1 MVGLRWMIRGLGI
14 LRTVIIAG
22 ILFPEDF
29 GRAILAIS
37 IVMFVEAITEIQVD
51 YSLIRSRQNTDALN
65 NAAWTLQIIRG
76 LIAAV
81 IVAFSAQSVGDFY
94 EDPLLVQPLYL
105 LAVALFIGGFVNVG
119 IAEFQ
124 RDMDF
129 KKVFIVMGA
138 SRIASLV
145 TSVVVAL
152 ITQSFWAILIGY
164 LVQRIVD
171 VVVSF
176 VMHARRPRLGVKSMG
191 EIGKHSKWLMLQ
203 GILFQMLLRLDIFL
217 IGKIAGPAALGPYY
231 LAKMIAELVGTEMS
245 QGLKTALFAK
255 FVRQDRDADEATQ
268 TTMNFRQLRDTSHI
282 CLLIAAPLSL
292 LMGLCATDLVAFALE
307 ERWSDAALYLQI
319 FSFGALFGLADA
331 APLSVVLALGKTHL
345 MAVRQ
350 AITLAVF
357 APVLWFA
364 SQTFGLVGAGVAVV
378 MTFIIATI
386 YDYYIAIRDLEPDWE
401 TFKQGLVR
409 IAIAAGAMAA
419 VSFAVLYA
427 LPEGSGRWDPMHLLR
442 IAASSLAGLLVYSL
456 VVRWQWTWRGRPE
469 TFEKLIAVAMSPA
482 MLSFRRKVGL

>member
-1 MVGLRWMIRGLGI
+1 
-14 LRTVIIAG
+14 
-22 ILFPEDF
+22 
-29 GRAILAIS
+29 
-37 IVMFVEAITEIQVD
+37 
-51 YSLIRSRQNTDALN
+51 
-65 NAAWTLQIIRG
+65 
-76 LIAAV
+76 
-81 IVAFSAQSVGDFY
+81 
-94 EDPLLVQPLYL
+94 
-105 LAVALFIGGFVNVG
+105 
-119 IAEFQ
+119 
-124 RDMDF
+124 
-129 KKVFIVMGA
+129 
-138 SRIASLV
+138 
-145 TSVVVAL
+145 
-152 ITQSFWAILIGY
+152 
-164 LVQRIVD
+164 
-171 VVVSF
+171 
-176 VMHARRPRLGVKSMG
+176 
-191 EIGKHSKWLMLQ
+191 
-203 GILFQMLLRLDIFL
+203 
-217 IGKIAGPAALGPYY
+217 
-231 LAKMIAELVGTEMS
+231 
-245 QGLKTALFAK
+245 
-255 FVRQDRDADEATQ
+255 
-268 TTMNFRQLRDTSHI
+268 
-282 CLLIAAPLSL
+282 LSL

-427 LPEGSGRWDPMHLLR
+427 LPEGAGRWDPMHLLR

-469 TFEKLIAVAMSPA
+469 TFEKLIAAAMSPA